1 MNSLTSSRFAAAIV
15 AVLVSVAVMPAR
27 ALTINFVYDT
37 DQNLQAAGL
46 SPSDIT
52 AMKAAN
58 TYAAKLMTDKF
69 KDNITVNIMVK
80 ASPGTNDFGSS
91 STTFDNVQDPN
102 NPGLA
107 SYDVLRA
114 LLTKDATGADD
125 TTTLSG
131 NGSVPPGADP
141 IPGSHMYELTRS
153 QAKALGLRADDG
165 EIDGTFTFGGGQ
177 QWTYDP
183 NNRAAAGKS
192 DFIGVALH
200 EYSEIMGRNS
210 IMGDTLG
217 GGIPLYV
224 EYDLFH
230 YTGPGARGLN
240 KGPGRS
246 FSIDNGTTLLKAFND
261 ETANKG
267 DNQDWADGDPTDAF
281 NAFGPPAQQADMT
294 AVDLRVMD
302 ILGFDLVAA
311 NPTPT
316 PSPSASPSP
325 SATPTTRLANIS
337 TRLAVQTGDNVLIGG
352 FIVTGTQ
359 PKKVIARAIGPSLN
373 IPGQLEN
380 PFLELRDSSGSLITS
395 NDDWKTTQQADIQ
408 ATGVA
413 PTNDLE
419 SAIVATLPA
428 NTSRYT
434 AIVKGVNDGQGIGLV
449 EVYDLDNTVDSRLA
463 NISTRGFV
471 QTDNNVMIGGFIIT
485 GSGTQKVLVRAI
497 GPSLPVPSP
506 LADPTLE
513 LRDANGALLQAN
525 DNWQTDQQA
534 EIQATGAPPSNPA
547 ESALIRTVSP
557 GNYTAIVRG
566 VSNSVG
572 VALVEV
578 YALN

>member
-1 MNSLTSSRFAAAIV
+1 VLLIFIAI
-15 AVLVSVAVMPAR
+15 PAR

-37 DQNLQAAGL
+37 DANLTAAGV
-46 SPSDIT
+46 SDIQ
-52 AMKAAN
+52 AMKNAN
-58 TYAAKLMTDKF
+58 TYAAKLLTDQF

-91 STTFDNVQDPN
+91 STTFDSVD
-102 NPGLA
+102 
-107 SYDVLRA
+107 SYDALRA
-114 LLTKDATGADD
+114 LLTKDATSADD
-125 TTTLSG
+125 TTTASG
-131 NGSVPPGADP
+131 AGSIPPGTDP
-141 IPGSHMYELTRS
+141 IAGSHMYQLTRS
-153 QAKALGLRADDG
+153 QAKAVGLRPDDG

-177 QWTYDP
+177 AWTYDP

-240 KGPGRS
+240 KGPGRF

-267 DNQDWADGDPTDAF
+267 DNQDWRSDAQDPPDSF
-281 NAFGPPAQQADMT
+281 NAFGPPAQQADIT

-302 ILGFDLVAA
+302 VIGYDPVSASTT
-311 NPTPT
+311 PTPT
-316 PSPSASPSP
+316 PS
-325 SATPTTRLANIS
+325 ATPTPSGSPTRLANIS
-337 TRLAVQTGDNVLIGG
+337 TRLAVQSGDNVLIGG

-359 PKKVIARAIGPSLN
+359 PKKVIVRGIGPSLG
-373 IPGQLEN
+373 IAGQLEN
-380 PFLELRDSSGSLITS
+380 PTLELRDQASSLIAS
-395 NDDWKTTQQADIQ
+395 NDDWKTTQQAEIT
-408 ATGVA
+408 ASGVP

-428 NTSRYT
+428 NAARYT
-434 AIVKGVNDGQGIGLV
+434 AILRGVNDAPGIGLV
-449 EVYDLDNTVDSRLA
+449 EVFDLGSAADSKLA
-463 NISTRGFV
+463 NISTRGLV

-485 GSGTQKVLVRAI
+485 GSGTLKVLVRAI
-497 GPSLPVPSP
+497 GPSLPVTGA
-506 LADPTLE
+506 LADPMLE
-513 LRDANGALLQAN
+513 LRDANAALLQAN
-525 DNWQTDQQA
+525 DNWQTDQKA
-534 EIQATGAPPSNPA
+534 EIEATTVPPSNDL
-547 ESALIRTVSP
+547 ESALVRTMPP

-566 VSNSVG
+566 ANNGVG
-572 VALVEV
+572 LALVEV
-578 YALN
+578 YALQ